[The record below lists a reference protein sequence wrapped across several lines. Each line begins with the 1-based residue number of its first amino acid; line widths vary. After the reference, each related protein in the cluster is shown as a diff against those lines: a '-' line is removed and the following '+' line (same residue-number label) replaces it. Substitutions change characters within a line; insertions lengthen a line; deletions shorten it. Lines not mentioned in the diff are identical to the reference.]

1 MPVKHIRVA
10 VTHGLGSQAGMLGF
24 CHPLADGR
32 LFAGIRPD
40 ETRLLYGENG
50 DILREIGNRGE
61 LRSLWRK
68 SALILVFHSNI
79 RPNMPLF

>member
-1 MPVKHIRVA
+1 MRNPPA
-10 VTHGLGSQAGMLGF
+10 AGEALTKL
-24 CHPLADGR
+24 HPPLCAS
-32 LFAGIRPD
+32 
-40 ETRLLYGENG
+40 RLLYGENG
-50 DILREIGNRGE
+50 DILREIGNRGA